1 MVLVEAG
8 RTRWTDERID
18 DLAKG
23 VREELRE
30 LRSEMREGFRG
41 VRSEIAELRSDT
53 NAGFRAVHAE
63 IGLNR
68 RWLAGMWVTTLLGF
82 LGLLLELHLR

>member
-1 MVLVEAG
+1 VEAG
-8 RTRWTDERID
+8 RKRWTDERID

-68 RWLAGMWVTTLLGF
+68 RWLAGMWVMTLLGF